1 VTGTTATI
9 TADHPTGRGG
19 NYERLRGANLSDYG
33 KRQMSTLALIL
44 FGIFVSLSL
53 SLCFVFYAM
62 CVVSGRI
69 SRRENE

>member
-1 VTGTTATI
+1 MEI
-9 TADHPTGRGG
+9 
-19 NYERLRGANLSDYG
+19 
-33 KRQMSTLALIL
+33 LALIL

-62 CVVSGRI
+62 LVLSGRI